1 MAICFVAAIS
11 VQNPIECRGACVN
24 VTGMRSLER
33 AMKIVANA
41 AVHKS
46 TSFCSTCAG
55 QAAVGPIPG
64 GLSSGEGRVRTP
76 LPLGQH
82 CYLQSKEINKSV
94 TVPSTSSAKAGMM
107 IAALELTSSKW
118 RRLTISTSA
127 YWGMW
132 QILVSGIPGE
142 DDCTQRSACFG
153 LSSNRHPVC
162 LDRSRQRRRIECK
175 T

>member
-1 MAICFVAAIS
+1 MSFRGRPATAADGQS
-11 VQNPIECRGACVN
+11 SNFSANPIECRGACVN

-46 TSFCSTCAG
+46 TAFCSTCAG

-64 GLSSGEGRVRTP
+64 DLSSGDGRVRTP
-76 LPLGQH
+76 LALGQH

-107 IAALELTSSKW
+107 IGALELTSSKW
-118 RRLTISTSA
+118 RRLTISTKCLLGDVA
-127 YWGMW
+127 N
-132 QILVSGIPGE
+132 
-142 DDCTQRSACFG
+142 TCFG
-153 LSSNRHPVC
+153 YTRRGRLHPAISVLWFVFESSSGLP
-162 LDRSRQRRRIECK
+162 
-175 T
+175 